1 VLNSVLNGKSVKINM
16 SDEEWDADGFE
27 PNKVAPTDKWDGEDE
42 DDDIKDAWDKSDSE
56 EDKSKDSTSEEAK
69 PAKTKPKKKL
79 ADKIAEREA
88 LREQQQAERAPLTE
102 EEKLAEKLRQQKL
115 EENANIQLARDMCGL
130 KENKIDSL
138 VPVTK
143 EDFDHFGKAVSEK
156 IQTFSSSEYYTDL
169 IENVTK
175 DICVDLNTTSL
186 KKLKLHIEGL
196 HSAKLKEEKA
206 SKSKIKGKGKSVKM
220 DLEKDL
226 YGGSIGDGYDDM
238 DDFM

>member
-1 VLNSVLNGKSVKINM
+1 M

-27 PNKVAPTDKWDGEDE
+27 PNRVAPTDKWDGEDE
-42 DDDIKDAWDKSDSE
+42 DDDVKDAWDKSDSE
-56 EDKSKDSTSEEAK
+56 EDKSKDSTSEETK
-69 PAKTKPKKKL
+69 TTKTKPKKKL

-88 LREQQQAERAPLTE
+88 MKERQLAQRAPLTE
-102 EEKLAEKLRQQKL
+102 EEKLAEKLRLQKM

-130 KENKIDSL
+130 KENKIDNL
-138 VPVTK
+138 VPETK
-143 EDFDHFGKAVSEK
+143 EDFEQFGKAISEK
-156 IQTFSSSEYYTDL
+156 IQTFSTSEHYMDL

-206 SKSKIKGKGKSVKM
+206 SKKSVAKGKGKSVKM
-220 DLEKDL
+220 DLDKDI
-226 YGGSIGDGYDDM
+226 YGGSIGEGFDDM

>member
-1 VLNSVLNGKSVKINM
+1 MG
-16 SDEEWDADGFE
+16 
-27 PNKVAPTDKWDGEDE
+27 
-42 DDDIKDAWDKSDSE
+42 
-56 EDKSKDSTSEEAK
+56 
-69 PAKTKPKKKL
+69 

-88 LREQQQAERAPLTE
+88 LKEQQQAQRAPLTE
-102 EEKLAEKLRQQKL
+102 EERLAEKLRLQKL

-143 EDFDHFGKAVSEK
+143 EDFDQFGKAISEK
-156 IQTFSSSEYYTDL
+156 ISAFSSSEYYTDL

-206 SKSKIKGKGKSVKM
+206 SKSKIKGKG
-220 DLEKDL
+220 
-226 YGGSIGDGYDDM
+226 
-238 DDFM
+238 

>member
-1 VLNSVLNGKSVKINM
+1 MG
-16 SDEEWDADGFE
+16 
-27 PNKVAPTDKWDGEDE
+27 
-42 DDDIKDAWDKSDSE
+42 
-56 EDKSKDSTSEEAK
+56 
-69 PAKTKPKKKL
+69 

-88 LREQQQAERAPLTE
+88 LKEKERAARAPLTE
-102 EEKLAEKLRQQKL
+102 EERLAEKLRLQKL

-130 KENKIDSL
+130 KENKIDTL

-206 SKSKIKGKGKSVKM
+206 SKSKIKGKG
-220 DLEKDL
+220 
-226 YGGSIGDGYDDM
+226 
-238 DDFM
+238 

>member
-1 VLNSVLNGKSVKINM
+1 MG
-16 SDEEWDADGFE
+16 SDEEWDADGFQ
-27 PNKVAPTDKWDGEDE
+27 PGKVAPTDKWEGEDE
-42 DDDIKDAWDKSDSE
+42 DDDVKDAWDKSDSE
-56 EDKSKDSTSEEAK
+56 EDASKDSTSEEAK

-143 EDFDHFGKAVSEK
+143 EDFDHFGKAVSENP
-156 IQTFSSSEYYTDL
+156 
-169 IENVTK
+169 NVFFLR
-175 DICVDLNTTSL
+175 V
-186 KKLKLHIEGL
+186 
-196 HSAKLKEEKA
+196 
-206 SKSKIKGKGKSVKM
+206 
-220 DLEKDL
+220 L
-226 YGGSIGDGYDDM
+226 Y
-238 DDFM
+238 